1 MKLANKNLLY
11 SIALAGAVGVFI
23 ISYLLLMLPSLYT
36 AYKREANYNDFKN
49 SFIGYI
55 ESEGNSSESI
65 PTKSVGIKIPLDG
78 YIIELSN
85 NSFVGRV
92 EIKDKDLKGMFDKIR
107 FSFKNNGFYES
118 NKNKLNDIGKE
129 FEDII
134 EKLKGKFSKGGFAD
148 SDVMSVHIEY
158 NSNSADFSE
167 GHTRFNRLGKSSFI
181 VESSVKDVVNKIDY
195 TTFLGVSKGEKY
207 YFIEMAAAVAPSVT
221 DIIPVIFSMLPVII
235 PVIILLIFITSG
247 LYSKN
252 IVKPITLLWRDAEGR
267 RGGKGHI
274 EPIAVKGNDEIAE
287 LAHSLNL
294 LYKSQ
299 EEAYDKLNK
308 EGERKE
314 IFMRAFSHQLKT
326 PVAAATLLADGMIS
340 NVGKFADRDKY
351 LPELK
356 KQLLT
361 VKQMTDEILRINHIS
376 ENIAPVNIDAK
387 DVVIEAL
394 NSVRTITEAGNIKTC
409 CEGGGVWYCDPYIFE
424 QILLNLVGNAA
435 KYTDNGGE
443 IRAVITDKSIKITNH
458 PAHIDESIKDSLFE
472 AFVTGEGSRDGH
484 GLGLYV
490 ARYFAELLGM
500 KLDFESVDDKVTFTL
515 TRKEEPLC

>member
-1 MKLANKNLLY
+1 M
-11 SIALAGAVGVFI
+11 
-23 ISYLLLMLPSLYT
+23 
-36 AYKREANYNDFKN
+36 
-49 SFIGYI
+49 
-55 ESEGNSSESI
+55 
-65 PTKSVGIKIPLDG
+65 
-78 YIIELSN
+78 
-85 NSFVGRV
+85 
-92 EIKDKDLKGMFDKIR
+92 
-107 FSFKNNGFYES
+107 
-118 NKNKLNDIGKE
+118 
-129 FEDII
+129 
-134 EKLKGKFSKGGFAD
+134 
-148 SDVMSVHIEY
+148 
-158 NSNSADFSE
+158 
-167 GHTRFNRLGKSSFI
+167 GKSSFI
-181 VESSVKDVVNKIDY
+181 VESSAKDVVNKIDY

-267 RGGKGHI
+267 RGGIGHI

-443 IRAVITDKSIKITNH
+443 IRAIITDKSIKITNH